1 MTANGKKKKHKSL
14 MTDEVRSL
22 IGTST
27 KVMELYGTV
36 DKETIRRL
44 VHGIPDQDPIYWDE
58 NASDRFPGVVAP
70 PMTPL
75 YVSNRKPPW
84 EEDHM
89 PQIMNT
95 DPFSDGGG
103 GMSRQED
110 ELPSIR
116 SVAPIRS
123 HLHAGDEI
131 EFYALPVL
139 GDKIFYQSRW
149 IDVIEKTGRD
159 GRPFLLQ
166 TIETTYWNQ
175 DDQILLKVRMLGI
188 ERP

>member
-70 PMTPL
+70 PPPSTAPPPSQQRLPDVDTHQPAAAVHVGACDGTTAPASRNPRPAPCTRSPPTPGHRGTTPTSRGRSPCW
-75 YVSNRKPPW
+75 VS
-84 EEDHM
+84 
-89 PQIMNT
+89 
-95 DPFSDGGG
+95 
-103 GMSRQED
+103 
-110 ELPSIR
+110 
-116 SVAPIRS
+116 
-123 HLHAGDEI
+123 
-131 EFYALPVL
+131 
-139 GDKIFYQSRW
+139 
-149 IDVIEKTGRD
+149 
-159 GRPFLLQ
+159 
-166 TIETTYWNQ
+166 
-175 DDQILLKVRMLGI
+175 
-188 ERP
+188 